1 MTVFNQQE
9 RDYLVVRLINDNYQT
24 RDRQEIRVLL
34 LATAQVP
41 ADIQDFQFL
50 QDRLKLFVIV
60 GHRGWAAALTALPD
74 LELLQLEVQLPPPA
88 PLSDLDSLLG
98 GSGTGDPPEASTPSE
113 SDSDDSYRGP
123 TTVDL
128 SQLQPSPPRPQRFM
142 DHFRR
147 LTDAEIREMAGQAR
161 ALQNLSAQD
170 AESDPQQPP
179 LPAVASGPPDQDE
192 DQNQE
197 DNEQEEED
205 ADDDDESPLP
215 FIGGPQSTAASPKHE
230 VDIDDRPTA
239 LQPFMGV
246 RLSTGEEYVWTV
258 LPMSLASAPAIMQ
271 LWSFDYKDYHNW
283 FREHDHRVA
292 VDATPSQLGFADNLA
307 ALAIPLERPLPIYAA
322 EYLAAFIAALQVPPE
337 TTVYTDNM
345 AVFEE

>member
-1 MTVFNQQE
+1 
-9 RDYLVVRLINDNYQT
+9 
-24 RDRQEIRVLL
+24 
-34 LATAQVP
+34 
-41 ADIQDFQFL
+41 
-50 QDRLKLFVIV
+50 
-60 GHRGWAAALTALPD
+60 
-74 LELLQLEVQLPPPA
+74 
-88 PLSDLDSLLG
+88 
-98 GSGTGDPPEASTPSE
+98 
-113 SDSDDSYRGP
+113 
-123 TTVDL
+123 
-128 SQLQPSPPRPQRFM
+128 
-142 DHFRR
+142 
-147 LTDAEIREMAGQAR
+147 MAGQAR
-161 ALQNLSAQD
+161 ALQNLPAQD

-197 DNEQEEED
+197 DNDQEEED

-230 VDIDDRPTA
+230 VDIDDRPKA

-258 LPMSLASAPAIMQ
+258 LPMSLASASAIMQ
-271 LWSFDYKDYHNW
+271 LRPTVEAVGSRRCVEPPVWSFDYKDYHNW

-345 AVFEE
+345 AVLHNIHKGRCPAA